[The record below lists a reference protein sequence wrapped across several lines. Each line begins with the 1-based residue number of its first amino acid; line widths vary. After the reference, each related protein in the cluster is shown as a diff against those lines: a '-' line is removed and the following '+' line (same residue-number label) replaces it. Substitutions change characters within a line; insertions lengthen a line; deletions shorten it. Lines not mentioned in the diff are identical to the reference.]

1 MTVYYLIIAKYVG
14 FNVEDL
20 WWAVKRLRRKRK
32 RSFYDIYE
40 EV

>member
-1 MTVYYLIIAKYVG
+1 MTVYYLIIAKYVR
-14 FNVEDL
+14 FNVKEL

-32 RSFYDIYE
+32 GSLYDIYE